1 MKVLVFVKKGKL
13 NLFAASIFLI
23 VLMVPISVAVNV
35 LTDSPASRALMT
47 EDLTVSSVV
56 FSGGNTIYMSVNN
69 SGTLA
74 FTVGEVW
81 VNNEKQS
88 FTTIPTNAQVWPNG
102 TLDLSVN
109 CVYFNGTCY
118 HIKITS
124 EREKEYFASATPL
137 W

>member
-1 MKVLVFVKKGKL
+1 MKVLGFVKEGKL

-23 VLMVPISVAVNV
+23 VLLVPVSVAVNV
-35 LTDSPASRALMT
+35 LTDSPASRAMMT

-56 FSGGNTIYMSVNN
+56 FSGGNAIYMSINN

-74 FTVGEVW
+74 FTVAEVW

-88 FTTIPTNAQVWPNG
+88 FTTIPANGQVWPNG

-109 CVYFNGTCY
+109 YVYVNRICY
-118 HIKITS
+118 HIKIAS
-124 EREKEYFASATPL
+124 EREKEYFVSATPL
-137 W
+137 